1 LKLFKY
7 NGDRLTFERS
17 SILIKYRVLTSTLCS
32 LLFLTTSYTIT
43 LNIEL
48 KSKNDIISQ
57 KNLRIIS
64 LRTPLREETY
74 VEDIQKAIGFK
85 LTNKQHKE
93 FTKLALKYKEQIE
106 EAKVPATL
114 VWWIAFKESG
124 FQKDVKNPK
133 SSSKGLFGFID
144 GTWNEVCKM
153 KGYNNTGRF
162 REEKQVRVL
171 LDYLNY
177 LYNKYNS
184 WEGSMFEYHG
194 RVYQYPVLFLFK

>member
-1 LKLFKY
+1 MEVFKFNKDKIAFQKTDILLKYKAIVAVLAILFSLTLISAMKLKTEVVTKEIIIKQKE
-7 NGDRLTFERS
+7 DR
-17 SILIKYRVLTSTLCS
+17 IK
-32 LLFLTTSYTIT
+32 
-43 LNIEL
+43 
-48 KSKNDIISQ
+48 II
-57 KNLRIIS
+57 
-64 LRTPLREETY
+64 RTPLREENY
-74 VEDIQKAIGFK
+74 IEDLQKAIGFK

-124 FQKDVKNPK
+124 FQKDMKNPK